1 MKILHALVGYLAV
14 AALPFHPFA
23 LTFASPLAAI
33 DNDGQY
39 VNTIQ
44 NHIDVALM
52 KHVLDSIVDTCQTV
66 TTQNHKDCALMER
79 VPGNVIEA
87 RQWEVI
93 PIAALIVITVN
104 GIIISLIF
112 IEGDNPVINKL
123 KFLVQHFDQKSSG
136 QKRAEFTHN
145 TISKMT
151 SQYPKWNWVI
161 CHSPYNVGFDGVE
174 GKDWG
179 YTHHELKISFGR
191 TIGSV
196 LLTYLQYFVF
206 FSFLITF

>member
-1 MKILHALVGYLAV
+1 M
-14 AALPFHPFA
+14 
-23 LTFASPLAAI
+23 
-33 DNDGQY
+33 
-39 VNTIQ
+39 Q

-123 KFLVQHFDQKSSG
+123 KFLV
-136 QKRAEFTHN
+136 
-145 TISKMT
+145 
-151 SQYPKWNWVI
+151 
-161 CHSPYNVGFDGVE
+161 
-174 GKDWG
+174 
-179 YTHHELKISFGR
+179 
-191 TIGSV
+191 
-196 LLTYLQYFVF
+196 
-206 FSFLITF
+206 